1 MRKVIF
7 IPAQY
12 RKSFWEKTSSF
23 NLKMFDNSSIHFVF
37 FLHSLSKSTK
47 TAAVSL
53 SVFFLSDEMLS
64 MSSLNSTFLST
75 NFFCESGLR
84 RPCNCLMFSGCSKSS
99 EYTFRTVWGIFS
111 YFRAVI
117 TCSKSTTC
125 KWGYYNIRTTHKRV
139 HIAVSLLIEKV
150 IELPL
155 FFRAL

>member
-1 MRKVIF
+1 MFLELLYIF
-7 IPAQY
+7 RYSRDIINVQIGAEFEHVWQLLNPL
-12 RKSFWEKTSSF
+12 R
-23 NLKMFDNSSIHFVF
+23 V

-47 TAAVSL
+47 RAAVSL
-53 SVFFLSDEMLS
+53 PVISLSDEMFS

-84 RPCNCLMFSGCSKSS
+84 RPCYCLTFSGCSKSS

-155 FFRAL
+155 FLKAL